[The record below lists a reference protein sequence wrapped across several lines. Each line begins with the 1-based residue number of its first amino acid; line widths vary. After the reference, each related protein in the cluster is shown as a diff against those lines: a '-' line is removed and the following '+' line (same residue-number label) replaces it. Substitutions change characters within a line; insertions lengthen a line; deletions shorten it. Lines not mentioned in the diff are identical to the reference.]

1 MITKIDSSVGWVK
14 PTASVNQRAKII
26 QTWWVSPTLRVGQSP
41 CPRYESRKGRRMSKR
56 VLIVDDSSIM
66 RKMVRKNLESGGHT
80 ILGEAKN
87 GIEAIELYR
96 SLKPDVVTMDVTM
109 RDMDGFT
116 AAEKILASDPNAR
129 IIFLSNLDK
138 DKYSENAVRL
148 GSLGYIKKHNAK
160 EMLALIESIRIK

>member
-1 MITKIDSSVGWVK
+1 
-14 PTASVNQRAKII
+14 
-26 QTWWVSPTLRVGQSP
+26 
-41 CPRYESRKGRRMSKR
+41 MSKR

-138 DKYSENAVRL
+138 DKYSENAARL
-148 GSLGYIKKHNAK
+148 GALGYIKKHNAK
-160 EMLALIESIRIK
+160 EMLALIESILIK

>member
-1 MITKIDSSVGWVK
+1 LKSSVKRFFK
-14 PTASVNQRAKII
+14 PFFADKTICLCFKFSDFYSSADYAEISAI
-26 QTWWVSPTLRVGQSP
+26 PA
-41 CPRYESRKGRRMSKR
+41 RKGRRMSKR

-87 GIEAIELYR
+87 GIEAIDLYR
-96 SLKPDVVTMDVTM
+96 SLKPEVVTMDVTM

-116 AAEKILASDPNAR
+116 AAEKILAFDPNAR

-138 DKYSENAVRL
+138 DKYSENAARL

-160 EMLALIESIRIK
+160 EMLALIESIPVK